1 MLYFAH
7 LNSYEASKNGFY
19 TFVFMNRMDK
29 LNKFQDILHHY
40 VHSVSS
46 VLADSLRPA
55 VTVSCLFL
63 CFFVFTTVAPSS
75 VDNLGVIS
83 IDPIIKAGLLLSLV
97 FTTLL
102 LVSYWS
108 VMTNINPA
116 RQKLAFSL
124 IRVFAAIQQSSR
136 AEARC
141 MMRCGA
147 PLFRFR

>member
-1 MLYFAH
+1 
-7 LNSYEASKNGFY
+7 
-19 TFVFMNRMDK
+19 MDK

-46 VLADSLRPA
+46 VLADSLRSA
-55 VTVSCLFL
+55 VAVFCLFFS
-63 CFFVFTTVAPSS
+63 FFALIVAPFSI
-75 VDNLGVIS
+75 DNQDVIN
-83 IDPIIKAGLLLSLV
+83 IDPIFNAGLASGLA
-97 FTTLL
+97 FITLL

-124 IRVFAAIQQSSR
+124 VHAFAPNERPSR

-147 PLFRFR
+147 PFFRFR

>member
-1 MLYFAH
+1 M
-7 LNSYEASKNGFY
+7 
-19 TFVFMNRMDK
+19 
-29 LNKFQDILHHY
+29 NKFQDILQHY

-55 VTVSCLFL
+55 VAVSCLFL
-63 CFFVFTTVAPSS
+63 SFFVLISAPFS
-75 VDNLGVIS
+75 VNNPNVIN
-83 IDPIIKAGLLLSLV
+83 IDLIPNAGLVTSIV
-97 FTTLL
+97 FITLL

-124 IRVFAAIQQSSR
+124 FHVFAPNEQPSR

>member
-1 MLYFAH
+1 
-7 LNSYEASKNGFY
+7 
-19 TFVFMNRMDK
+19 MNRMDK

-46 VLADSLRPA
+46 ILADYLRPA
-55 VTVSCLFL
+55 IAASCLFL
-63 CFFVFTTVAPSS
+63 SFFVLTPALFSISNLS
-75 VDNLGVIS
+75 VIN
-83 IDPIIKAGLLLSLV
+83 IDPILNAGLVYSFV

-116 RQKLAFSL
+116 RQILAFSL
-124 IRVFAAIQQSSR
+124 FRVFAPNERLNR

-147 PLFRFR
+147 PFFRFR

>member
-1 MLYFAH
+1 
-7 LNSYEASKNGFY
+7 
-19 TFVFMNRMDK
+19 MNRMDK
-29 LNKFQDILHHY
+29 LNNFQDILHHC

-46 VLADSLRPA
+46 VLADSLHSVA
-55 VTVSCLFL
+55 AVSCLFL
-63 CFFVFTTVAPSS
+63 SFYVLTAAPFS
-75 VDNLGVIS
+75 VNNQSVIN
-83 IDPIIKAGLLLSLV
+83 IDPILNTGLVYSLV

-116 RQKLAFSL
+116 RQMLAFSL
-124 IRVFAAIQQSSR
+124 FRVFAPNEQLNR

-147 PLFRFR
+147 PFFRFR

>member
-7 LNSYEASKNGFY
+7 LNSYEASKNDIFI
-19 TFVFMNRMDK
+19 FVFMNRMDK

-46 VLADSLRPA
+46 ILADSLRPVIA
-55 VTVSCLFL
+55 ASCLFL
-63 CFFVFTTVAPSS
+63 SFFVLVSAPFFIG
-75 VDNLGVIS
+75 NLGVIN
-83 IDPIIKAGLLLSLV
+83 IDPILNAGLVSSLV

-108 VMTNINPA
+108 VMTHNNLA

-124 IRVFAAIQQSSR
+124 FHVFAPNEQPSR
-136 AEARC
+136 AEVRY
-141 MMRCGA
+141 MMSCGA
-147 PLFRFR
+147 PFFRFR

>member
-1 MLYFAH
+1 
-7 LNSYEASKNGFY
+7 
-19 TFVFMNRMDK
+19 MNRMDK
-29 LNKFQDILHHY
+29 LNKFQDIQHHY

-46 VLADSLRPA
+46 VLADSLRHA
-55 VTVSCLFL
+55 ATVSCLFL
-63 CFFVFTTVAPSS
+63 IFFLLIAAPLS
-75 VDNLGVIS
+75 VDNQSVIN
-83 IDPIIKAGLLLSLV
+83 IDPIFNAGLASSLV
-97 FTTLL
+97 FITLL

-108 VMTNINPA
+108 VMVNINPA

-124 IRVFAAIQQSSR
+124 FHVFAPNEQPSR

>member
-1 MLYFAH
+1 
-7 LNSYEASKNGFY
+7 
-19 TFVFMNRMDK
+19 MNRMDK
-29 LNKFQDILHHY
+29 LNKFQDILRHR

-46 VLADSLRPA
+46 VLADSLRLDFA
-55 VTVSCLFL
+55 VSCLLLSFS
-63 CFFVFTTVAPSS
+63 VMIAAPFSIFNPS
-75 VDNLGVIS
+75 VIN
-83 IDPIIKAGLLLSLV
+83 IDPIPNAGLCFSLA
-97 FTTLL
+97 FIALL

-124 IRVFAAIQQSSR
+124 FHVFALNERLSR

-141 MMRCGA
+141 VMRCGA